1 MAPFPAGRE
10 AGFQTQTGVTW
21 SMAPTL
27 LVLMSDTGGG
37 HRAAAEA
44 IAEATARL
52 EPSWDVVI
60 VDFIRECAFFPF
72 DHIGRLYR
80 PTVDYTPW
88 LWAAGF
94 YTTAFR
100 PVTGW
105 VHRLVYL
112 VTARGFRRLFRRV
125 RPDLVVSVHPFATEV
140 AARVLFQTRPG
151 TPFAVVVTDLLTVHP
166 LWFTPQADLYL
177 VPNAQVGRLAE
188 RAGIAPDYV
197 RVTGLP
203 VSLRFSASLPP
214 QTELKKR
221 YGLPSDRPLVLLMG
235 GGEGMGPLDKQ
246 AQAVAGSGLPLSLM
260 VIAGRNERLRQ
271 RLAQRAWPI
280 PTVVTGFVNDMP
292 YRMAAADV
300 IVTKA
305 GPGTLCE
312 ALTAARPLLITRY
325 IPGQEAGNV
334 RWIVGEGAGLY
345 TPGPAEIRTALQ
357 RLFSPDGR
365 PTPLYREMADRA
377 RSLARPNAALTVA
390 AALLELVKRRRPD
403 HISPPGPSLFSNAA
417 GPSNAVDGANAVQKC
432 QHVE

>member
-1 MAPFPAGRE
+1 
-10 AGFQTQTGVTW
+10 
-21 SMAPTL
+21 
-27 LVLMSDTGGG
+27 MSDTGGG

-52 EPSWDVVI
+52 EPSWNVVI
-60 VDFIRECAFFPF
+60 VDFIRECALFPF
-72 DHIGRLYR
+72 NHIGRLYR

-94 YTTAFR
+94 YTTAFW

-105 VHRLVYL
+105 VHHLIHL
-112 VTARGFRRLFRRV
+112 VTARGFRHLFRRV
-125 RPDLVVSVHPFATEV
+125 RPDLVVSVHPFATKTP
-140 AARVLFQTRPG
+140 ARVLSKSQPG
-151 TPFAVVVTDLLTVHP
+151 TPFVVVVTDLLTVHP
-166 LWFTPQADLYL
+166 LWLTPQADLYL
-177 VPNAQVGRLAE
+177 TPNRQVDRLAK
-188 RAGIAPDYV
+188 RAGIAPDRV

-203 VSLRFSASLPP
+203 VSLRFSAPMP
-214 QTELKKR
+214 AQAELKER
-221 YGLPSDRPLVLLMG
+221 YGLPPDRPLVLLMG

-246 AQAVAGSGLPLSLM
+246 AQAIAESGLPLSLM
-260 VIAGRNERLRQ
+260 IIAGRNERLRQ

-292 YRMAAADV
+292 YRMASADV
-300 IVTKA
+300 IVSKA

-334 RWIVGEGAGLY
+334 RWVVEEGAGLY
-345 TPGPAEIRTALQ
+345 TPGPEDIRAALQ
-357 RLFSPDGR
+357 RLLSPDGQ

-377 RSLARPNAALTVA
+377 RSLARPDAALTVA
-390 AALLELVKRRRPD
+390 AALLELVKQRRPNRV
-403 HISPPGPSLFSNAA
+403 SPPGPSLLLNAA
-417 GPSNAVDGANAVQKC
+417 SRSNAVDGANAVQKC